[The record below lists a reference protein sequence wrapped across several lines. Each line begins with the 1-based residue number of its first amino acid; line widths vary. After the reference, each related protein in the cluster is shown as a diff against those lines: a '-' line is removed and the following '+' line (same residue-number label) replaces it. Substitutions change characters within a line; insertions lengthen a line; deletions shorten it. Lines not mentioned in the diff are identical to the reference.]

1 MSTGLMT
8 LKEHRGA
15 TAEEWGWFDMV
26 LGLGANLL
34 PCVQADAQ
42 PTPGSSIKT
51 FGKVPSMYS
60 ADGTAFGF
68 KEWQTRE
75 IMSAEVQQWAT
86 DRRLNLCVRT
96 GPISG
101 LYAFDVDI
109 EEPKTSIA
117 VQQELGAAWLK
128 FGITNMPTR
137 ARENSCK
144 FLLPFR
150 MAESCKK
157 RKIKL
162 DKNPKGPAIELLAD
176 GQQFV
181 AAGTHSSGVR
191 YRWYPDLPTDLPTLT
206 LVQLDQIWETLT
218 RTYATTG
225 STSSSPSAQAKAPLT
240 QDQQTLRTEISD
252 SEWADLLSALKFLA
266 PLSGD
271 EQLWAEIGISLL
283 SIKHSEK
290 PVRQLW
296 LDFSKAAPN
305 WESGTAEQWW
315 ETHARG

>member
-1 MSTGLMT
+1 MI
-8 LKEHRGA
+8 KEQRGA
-15 TAEEWGWFDMV
+15 TAEDWFCWDFI
-26 LGLGANLL
+26 LGLGSNLL
-34 PCVQADAQ
+34 PCVPAGPDVVVVK
-42 PTPGSSIKT
+42 GSALE
-51 FGKVPSMYS
+51 GKVGKIPSMFNR
-60 ADGTAFGF
+60 DGEAHGL
-68 KEWQTRE
+68 KDWQKRE

-162 DKNPKGPAIELLAD
+162 DKNPKGPAVEILGD

-225 STSSSPSAQAKAPLT
+225 SIPTIQTVSDKAPSSLT
-240 QDQQTLRTEISD
+240 ETPQSVLTTISD
-252 SEWADLLSALKFLA
+252 PDWKELIDSLKFLVPHA
-266 PLSGD
+266 GD
-271 EQLWAEIGISLL
+271 EELWSRIGMALI
-283 SIKHSEK
+283 SIKDSGK

-296 LDFSKAAPN
+296 LDFSKKAPN
-305 WESGTAEQWW
+305 WQEGAAESWW
-315 ETHARG
+315 AAHAR